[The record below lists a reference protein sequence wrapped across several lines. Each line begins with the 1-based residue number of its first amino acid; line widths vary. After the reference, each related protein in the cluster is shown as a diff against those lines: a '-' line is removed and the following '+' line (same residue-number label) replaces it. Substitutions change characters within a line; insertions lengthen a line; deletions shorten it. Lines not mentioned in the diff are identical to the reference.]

1 MDTQKGACDS
11 GMGPKIREEQ
21 DGRSDMAPV
30 TAGRTWYASLRLSGT
45 GGCCIRN
52 LAVSTLRGDFGA
64 HASGTRQPLLNRSA
78 KSWRKCY
85 CMASANSMA
94 MPVARASTL

>member
-1 MDTQKGACDS
+1 MSRMDTQVGACDS

-45 GGCCIRN
+45 GGCCTRN
-52 LAVSTLRGDFGA
+52 LVFAIIAAD
-64 HASGTRQPLLNRSA
+64 LNA
-78 KSWRKCY
+78 LIAAC
-85 CMASANSMA
+85 
-94 MPVARASTL
+94 